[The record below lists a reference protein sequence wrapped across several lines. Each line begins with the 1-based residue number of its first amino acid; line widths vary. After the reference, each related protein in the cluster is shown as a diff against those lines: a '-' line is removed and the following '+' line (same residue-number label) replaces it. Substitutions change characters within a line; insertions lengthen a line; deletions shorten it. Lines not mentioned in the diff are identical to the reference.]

1 VNTGHGGAAAPSH
14 HNLVGLTC
22 RSAQTLANQRSTVRS
37 SGTHRTC
44 ERALPPHLRLRL
56 WASARQAGPLPWGE
70 GVHHRLPSFQ
80 ARPINIRKHPQA
92 FPSPRGEGQG
102 EGKRSLRILQPPRN
116 CPTPCGARLSGRAT
130 AGQTVISKDQE
141 PPPMCPPHGRAGST
155 DPRWVDRAERW
166 FLPLPER
173 PTSDHCSL
181 VAIMPARLK
190 ITNVHKAFGATKA
203 LRGVSFAVAQ
213 VGNLPCR
220 RMAFGRA
227 SAISER
233 RRPSTARSL
242 PNCDTAECHSALQN
256 VVRSHDPCL
265 SWSAQLLI
273 TVH

>member
-116 CPTPCGARLSGRAT
+116 CPTPCGGRLFRPPQVRRSSRKIRSRRQCVRLTVGLEAPTHVGWT
-130 AGQTVISKDQE
+130 APSD
-141 PPPMCPPHGRAGST
+141 GS
-155 DPRWVDRAERW
+155 
-166 FLPLPER
+166 
-173 PTSDHCSL
+173 
-181 VAIMPARLK
+181 
-190 ITNVHKAFGATKA
+190 
-203 LRGVSFAVAQ
+203 
-213 VGNLPCR
+213 
-220 RMAFGRA
+220 
-227 SAISER
+227 
-233 RRPSTARSL
+233 
-242 PNCDTAECHSALQN
+242 
-256 VVRSHDPCL
+256 CL
-265 SWSAQLLI
+265 FRSAQLLI
-273 TVH
+273 TVHSSQSCPPA